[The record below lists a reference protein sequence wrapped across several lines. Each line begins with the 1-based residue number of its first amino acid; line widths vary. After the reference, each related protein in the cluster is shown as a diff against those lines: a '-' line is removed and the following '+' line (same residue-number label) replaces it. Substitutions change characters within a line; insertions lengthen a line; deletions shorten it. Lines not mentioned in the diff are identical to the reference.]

1 MRRQT
6 QEEFNKK
13 EKVEL
18 IQACFVEGKQKV
30 KGDIVSVSGNSKVQL
45 LASRRGVRVAVD
57 DRTDMEAKAMKDMK
71 AKEEAEKIAEAK
83 RIEDLK
89 KTGKDK

>member
-30 KGDIVSVSGNSKVQL
+30 KGDIVSVSGNAKVQL